1 MPRRVSDA
9 GTLGLPW
16 PTTAGPTRQR
26 MGPDASLLLVAMVL
40 ALLGLVMVFSASAV
54 VAGNRF
60 HDPLYFLKRQLAWL
74 AFGFLLLHVASRL
87 DYAVWRRMAL
97 PMVACSAV
105 LLILV
110 LVPSIGIAVKGARR
124 WLRVGPLSVQP
135 AEFVKLVVVVYLAAY
150 LAKKEERVT
159 EWIAGLLPPLIV
171 SGLVA
176 GLVVWQ
182 PDLGTAV
189 VIGLVTMG
197 LLFLGGARLWHLTAL
212 VLSGLALLFALVRTS
227 PYRWQR
233 LMTFVDPWKDPTDAG
248 FQMTQSFLAFGS
260 GGLFGIGLGESK
272 QKLFFLPEGHTDFM
286 LALVGEELGLLGTAF
301 VMVLFMILVLKGFQI
316 AGRAREP
323 FGRYLALGI
332 TLLLGLQV
340 LINAGVVTGLLPTKG
355 LTLPLMSYGG
365 SSLLV
370 SLVGI
375 GILLSVSRDRQGG
388 RRAEMYGRG
397 RAGGFASWVAAR

>member
-1 MPRRVSDA
+1 
-9 GTLGLPW
+9 
-16 PTTAGPTRQR
+16 
-26 MGPDASLLLVAMVL
+26 
-40 ALLGLVMVFSASAV
+40 
-54 VAGNRF
+54 
-60 HDPLYFLKRQLAWL
+60 
-74 AFGFLLLHVASRL
+74 
-87 DYAVWRRMAL
+87 
-97 PMVACSAV
+97 
-105 LLILV
+105 
-110 LVPSIGIAVKGARR
+110 
-124 WLRVGPLSVQP
+124 
-135 AEFVKLVVVVYLAAY
+135 
-150 LAKKEERVT
+150 
-159 EWIAGLLPPLIV
+159 V
-171 SGLVA
+171 SGLLG
-176 GLVVWQ
+176 GLVLWQ

-197 LLFLGGARLWHLTAL
+197 LLFLGGARLRHLTGL

-301 VMVLFMILVLKGFQI
+301 VMVLFMILVFKGFQI

-375 GILLSVSRDRQGG
+375 GILLSISRDRQGG
-388 RRAEMYGRG
+388 R

>member
-1 MPRRVSDA
+1 MSRRGSDA

-16 PTTAGPTRQR
+16 PASAGPARQR
-26 MGPDASLLLVAMVL
+26 MGPDASVLLVAMVL

-87 DYAVWRRMAL
+87 DYTVWRRMAL
-97 PMVACSAV
+97 PMAACSAV

-110 LVPSIGIAVKGARR
+110 LVPSIGVAVKGARR

-159 EWIAGLLPPLIV
+159 ECLAGLLPPLIV
-171 SGLVA
+171 SGLLG
-176 GLVVWQ
+176 GLVLWQ

-197 LLFLGGARLWHLTAL
+197 LLFLGGARLWHLTGL
-212 VLSGLALLFALVRTS
+212 VLSGLALMFALVRTS

-260 GGLFGIGLGESK
+260 GGVFGIGLGESK

-375 GILLSVSRDRQGG
+375 GILLSISRDRQGG
-388 RRAEMYGRG
+388 RRAGVFG
-397 RAGGFASWVAAR
+397 SWVAAR